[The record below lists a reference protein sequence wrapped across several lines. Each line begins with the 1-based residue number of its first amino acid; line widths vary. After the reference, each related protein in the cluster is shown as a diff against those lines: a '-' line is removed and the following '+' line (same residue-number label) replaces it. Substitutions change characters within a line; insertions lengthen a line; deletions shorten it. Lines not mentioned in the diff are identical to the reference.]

1 MASLALPLPNP
12 SGHETA
18 AEELLLFRS
27 LLASGCHQ
35 GTESPSWRGWLAERD
50 HVRGDQGGGVGSEVG
65 DDLGDL
71 AGGGDVNEPRARCDV
86 LADGAGDPAG
96 VGDGRVDHVG
106 RDPERGELEG
116 RRHRVVFLRGLGG
129 PVGDFLGEAEVA
141 AGGQADDPAPGCLPG
156 DVAPGELAD
165 HQGRTHRVDGELP
178 GPGCGGTGWIDRPS
192 RSVVTVAKVSASHP
206 VALLTR
212 MSTGPNCSSAASNSF
227 LAWPLG

>member
-1 MASLALPLPNP
+1 
-12 SGHETA
+12 
-18 AEELLLFRS
+18 
-27 LLASGCHQ
+27 
-35 GTESPSWRGWLAERD
+35 
-50 HVRGDQGGGVGSEVG
+50 QGGGVGSEVG

-71 AGGGDVNEPRARCDV
+71 AWGGDVNEPGARCDV

-106 RDPERGELEG
+106 RDPERSKLEG
-116 RRHRVVFLRGLGG
+116 RRHRVVFLRGLCG
-129 PVGDFLGEAEVA
+129 PIGDFLGEAEVA

-227 LAWPLG
+227 LAWPLGQVGFYGGCLPPPSRMRPTTAAATWARWSRYSCGVSGSSGSSTRKNVHRTAH